1 LLSNKKK
8 DQPVERT
15 EVLIVGGGLAGLALA
30 ETLHRDGHSFVLLEA
45 RSRLGGRIKTA
56 QQDGASFDMG
66 PAWFWPGQP
75 RMEAMVRRFGLRQF
89 DQFSA
94 GDLMF
99 EDERGQVQRGRGYAS
114 LQGSFRLDGG
124 LGALIDVL
132 TGVLPAEALR
142 LEHEVQTLRH
152 EGGQVIAEI
161 ASGGAIAA
169 NQVVL
174 AVPPRIA
181 AGFAFA
187 PTLPITA
194 GEAMTKVP
202 TWMAGQAKA
211 VAVYETPFWR
221 DEGLSGDAMSRFG
234 PMVEI
239 HDASPSDTSLG
250 ALFGFI
256 GVPPTARFDERALRR
271 HILAQLERLFGAL
284 AATPKELFV
293 KDWAFDPFTATA
305 EDLSPMRVHPA
316 YGMPSALDE
325 LWQGR
330 LIFGG
335 TEVAREFGGYLEGA
349 LEAAELAF
357 QALNAAKRVA

>member
-1 LLSNKKK
+1 MEQT
-8 DQPVERT
+8 D
-15 EVLIVGGGLAGLALA
+15 VLIVGGGLAGLALA
-30 ETLHRDGHSFVLLEA
+30 DALHRNGRPFVLLEA
-45 RSRLGGRIKTA
+45 RGRLGGRIKTA
-56 QQDGASFDMG
+56 QLDGASFDMG

-75 RMEAMVRRFGLRQF
+75 RMAAFVERFALRQF

-114 LQGSFRLDGG
+114 MQGSFRLDGG
-124 LGALIDVL
+124 LSALIDAMV
-132 TGVLPAEALR
+132 GVLPADALR
-142 LEHEVQTLRH
+142 LGHEVQALRH
-152 EGGQVIAEI
+152 DGGQIVAKTPN
-161 ASGGAIAA
+161 GGIIEA

-174 AVPPRIA
+174 AVPPRVA

-187 PTLPITA
+187 PMLPETA
-194 GEAMTKVP
+194 IAAMAKVP

-211 VAVYETPFWR
+211 VAVYETPYWR

-239 HDASPSDTSLG
+239 HDASPADTSLG

-256 GVPPTARFDERALRR
+256 GVPPAARSDEAALRH
-271 HILAQLERLFGAL
+271 HILSQLERLFGGK
-284 AATPKELFV
+284 AAMPKELFV
-293 KDWAFDPFTATA
+293 KDWAFDPFTATPA
-305 EDLSPMRVHPA
+305 DVSPMHVHPS
-316 YGMPSALDE
+316 YGLPFALDG
-325 LWQGR
+325 LWEGR
-330 LIFGG
+330 LVFGG